1 MDNDIFS
8 LIVAAKEQMKQI
20 GMVDTTIETYQQRS
34 FNQIIQRYQKE
45 GDYRYCQEIMHE
57 LLADIEQQFSDGV
70 ISRKSR
76 NWRYRGIKIL
86 QELFKDG
93 SFHWEVYRKS
103 STDQLPE
110 LFEKTVSSFMESF
123 SLSRRYTAEIRS
135 IIVRFCIFLENRDI
149 QCFQEVSSEDLRD
162 FLHLM
167 YESRSKSMDKV
178 ILSLRKL
185 FIFLNDNAI
194 VTSNFWLLLSSPRSR
209 DHSVKPTFPKT
220 ELIAVTNQ
228 VDGTKSPDKRDF
240 AILSLAAT
248 TGLRAGDLASLQLSD
263 IFWRENELRIVQG
276 KTGNQLML
284 PLQPS
289 VRDALADYILNE
301 RPKSS
306 SKNIFLRTCAP
317 YAPFRDGVSI
327 ASIFRKY
334 LEKAGIPHQF
344 NDGKT
349 FHGIRRSL
357 GTTMVSEGIPATTV
371 AQVLGHQAIRSTRQY
386 ISLDLNGLQK
396 CTLSMSSIGGDI

>member
-1 MDNDIFS
+1 
-8 LIVAAKEQMKQI
+8 
-20 GMVDTTIETYQQRS
+20 
-34 FNQIIQRYQKE
+34 
-45 GDYRYCQEIMHE
+45 MHE

>member
-1 MDNDIFS
+1 M
-8 LIVAAKEQMKQI
+8 
-20 GMVDTTIETYQQRS
+20 
-34 FNQIIQRYQKE
+34 
-45 GDYRYCQEIMHE
+45 
-57 LLADIEQQFSDGV
+57 
-70 ISRKSR
+70 
-76 NWRYRGIKIL
+76 
-86 QELFKDG
+86 
-93 SFHWEVYRKS
+93 
-103 STDQLPE
+103 
-110 LFEKTVSSFMESF
+110 
-123 SLSRRYTAEIRS
+123 
-135 IIVRFCIFLENRDI
+135 
-149 QCFQEVSSEDLRD
+149 
-162 FLHLM
+162 
-167 YESRSKSMDKV
+167 
-178 ILSLRKL
+178 
-185 FIFLNDNAI
+185 
-194 VTSNFWLLLSSPRSR
+194 
-209 DHSVKPTFPKT
+209 KPTFPKT

-228 VDGTKSPDKRDF
+228 VDRTKGSGKRDF

-317 YAPFRDGVSI
+317 YAPFHDGVSI

-371 AQVLGHQAIRSTRQY
+371 AQVLGH
-386 ISLDLNGLQK
+386 
-396 CTLSMSSIGGDI
+396 

>member
-20 GMVDTTIETYQQRS
+20 GLADTTIETYQQRS

-57 LLADIEQQFSDGV
+57 LLADIKQQFSDEV

-86 QELFKDG
+86 QELFKNG

-135 IIVRFCIFLENRDI
+135 IIVRFCIFLEKRDI

-178 ILSLRKL
+178 NLSLRKL

-194 VTSNFWLLLSSPRSR
+194 VTSNFWLILSSPRSR

-228 VDGTKSPDKRDF
+228 VDRTKGSGKRDF
-240 AILSLAAT
+240 AILSLAVT

-263 IFWRENELRIVQG
+263 IF
-276 KTGNQLML
+276 
-284 PLQPS
+284 
-289 VRDALADYILNE
+289 
-301 RPKSS
+301 
-306 SKNIFLRTCAP
+306 
-317 YAPFRDGVSI
+317 
-327 ASIFRKY
+327 
-334 LEKAGIPHQF
+334 
-344 NDGKT
+344 
-349 FHGIRRSL
+349 
-357 GTTMVSEGIPATTV
+357 
-371 AQVLGHQAIRSTRQY
+371 
-386 ISLDLNGLQK
+386 
-396 CTLSMSSIGGDI
+396 

>member
-1 MDNDIFS
+1 MKPPTNFSIKEVSFHMDNDIFT

-20 GMVDTTIETYQQRS
+20 GLADTTIETYQQRS

-57 LLADIEQQFSDGV
+57 LLADIKQQFSDEV

-86 QELFKDG
+86 QELFKNG

-194 VTSNFWLLLSSPRSR
+194 VTSNFWLILSSPRSR

-228 VDGTKSPDKRDF
+228 VDRTKGSGKRDF

-248 TGLRAGDLASLQLSD
+248 TGLRAGYLASLQLSD
-263 IFWRENELRIVQG
+263 IF
-276 KTGNQLML
+276 
-284 PLQPS
+284 
-289 VRDALADYILNE
+289 
-301 RPKSS
+301 
-306 SKNIFLRTCAP
+306 
-317 YAPFRDGVSI
+317 
-327 ASIFRKY
+327 
-334 LEKAGIPHQF
+334 
-344 NDGKT
+344 
-349 FHGIRRSL
+349 
-357 GTTMVSEGIPATTV
+357 
-371 AQVLGHQAIRSTRQY
+371 
-386 ISLDLNGLQK
+386 
-396 CTLSMSSIGGDI
+396 